1 MSMNCSLCPRNCGA
15 DRNTEIGY
23 CAMPWEPVVARAAR
37 HDWEEPCIS
46 GTSGAG
52 AVFFSG
58 CNLRCVFCQN
68 YDISARRQG
77 QKLTVDE
84 LRALFRKLEAEGVHN
99 LDLVTP
105 THFALAVRKALDPPP
120 SIPVVWNSGG
130 YDKLITLKM
139 LAGKIQIYMPDLKY
153 SDPALAAR
161 LSGAPD
167 YPQVA
172 QAAIL
177 EMFRQVGPYVLDDEG
192 VMRSGV
198 LIRHLVLPGEL
209 DNSFGVLDWIAD
221 TFRPGDVM
229 VSLMSQYTPNGYGG
243 PDRRLTAEEYERV
256 VAYMRALGILDGY
269 TQEPSSAE
277 SAYTPA
283 FDGTG
288 LETILG
294 ERA

>member
-1 MSMNCSLCPRNCGA
+1 MNCSLCPRNCSVA
-15 DRNTEIGY
+15 RDTAVGY

-46 GTSGAG
+46 GTRGAG

-58 CNLRCVFCQN
+58 CNLRCVYCQN
-68 YDISARRQG
+68 YDISALRQG
-77 QKLTVDE
+77 ERLTVDA
-84 LRALFRKLEAEGVHN
+84 LREVFRRLESEGVHN

-105 THFALAVRKALDPPP
+105 THFALAIREALEPQP
-120 SIPVVWNSGG
+120 SIPVIWNSGG
-130 YDKLITLKM
+130 YDKPLTLK
-139 LAGKIQIYMPDLKY
+139 LLEGKIQIYMPDMKY
-153 SDPALAAR
+153 SDSALAAR

-172 QAAIL
+172 AAAIR
-177 EMFRQVGPYVLDDEG
+177 EMFRQVGPYVLDADG

-198 LIRHLVLPGEL
+198 LIRHLVLPDQL
-209 DNSFGVLDWIAD
+209 DNSFGVFDWIAE

-229 VSLMSQYTPNGYGG
+229 VSLMSQYTPNGHGG
-243 PDRRLTAEEYERV
+243 PQRRLTAEEYGRV
-256 VAYMRALGILDGY
+256 ADYMRALGILDGY
-269 TQEPSSAE
+269 TQEPDSAE

-288 LETILG
+288 LTDLV

>member
-1 MSMNCSLCPRNCGA
+1 MRCSLCPRNCA
-15 DRNTEIGY
+15 AARDSAVGY

-46 GTSGAG
+46 GTRGAG

-58 CNLRCVFCQN
+58 CNLRCVYCQN
-68 YDISARRQG
+68 YDISALRQG

-84 LRALFRKLEAEGVHN
+84 LRAVFCSLEAEGVHN

-105 THFALAVRKALDPPP
+105 THYALAVREALDPPP
-120 SIPVVWNSGG
+120 SVPVVWNSGG
-130 YDKLITLKM
+130 YDKPLTLK
-139 LAGKIQIYMPDLKY
+139 LLEGRIQIYMPDLKY
-153 SDPALAAR
+153 SDSALAAR

-167 YPQVA
+167 YPAVA
-172 QAAIL
+172 RSAIL

-229 VSLMSQYTPNGYGG
+229 VSLMSQYTPNGQGG
-243 PDRRLTAEEYERV
+243 PDRRLTAEEYGRV
-256 VAYMRALGILDGY
+256 ADYMRALGILDGY
-269 TQEPSSAE
+269 TQEPESAE

>member
-1 MSMNCSLCPRNCGA
+1 
-15 DRNTEIGY
+15 
-23 CAMPWEPVVARAAR
+23 MPWEPVVARAAR

-46 GTSGAG
+46 GTRGAG

-68 YDISARRQG
+68 HDISAQRQG

-84 LRALFRKLEAEGVHN
+84 LRALFRALEAEGVHN

-105 THFALAVRKALDPPP
+105 THYALAVREALDPPP
-120 SIPVVWNSGG
+120 SVPVVWNSGG
-130 YDKLITLKM
+130 YDKPITLKM

-153 SDPALAAR
+153 SDAALAAR

-172 QAAIL
+172 RAAIR

-229 VSLMSQYTPNGYGG
+229 VSLMSQYTPNGHGG
-243 PDRRLTAEEYERV
+243 PDRRLTMEEYERV
-256 VAYMRALGILDGY
+256 AAYMRALGILDGY

>member
-1 MSMNCSLCPRNCGA
+1 MNCSLCPRNCAAARGTA
-15 DRNTEIGY
+15 VGY

-46 GTSGAG
+46 GTRGAG

-58 CNLRCVFCQN
+58 CNLRCVYCQN
-68 YDISARRQG
+68 YDISALRQG
-77 QKLTVDE
+77 EKLTVE
-84 LRALFRKLEAEGVHN
+84 QLRAVFRRLESEGVHN

-105 THFALAVRKALDPPP
+105 THFALAIREALKPQP

-130 YDKLITLKM
+130 YDKPLALKM
-139 LAGKIQIYMPDLKY
+139 LEGKIQIYMPDMKY
-153 SDPALAAR
+153 SDHALAAR

-172 QAAIL
+172 SAAIR
-177 EMFRQVGPYVLDDEG
+177 EMFRQVGPYVLDADG
-192 VMRSGV
+192 VMQSGV

-209 DNSFGVLDWIAD
+209 DNSFGVLDWIAQ

-229 VSLMSQYTPNGYGG
+229 VSLMSQYTPNGHGG
-243 PDRRLTAEEYERV
+243 PQRTLTADEYGRV
-256 VAYMRALGILDGY
+256 ADYMRSLGILEGY
-269 TQEPSSAE
+269 TQEPDSAE

-288 LETILG
+288 VTDFG

>member
-1 MSMNCSLCPRNCGA
+1 
-15 DRNTEIGY
+15 
-23 CAMPWEPVVARAAR
+23 MPWEPVVARAAR

-46 GTSGAG
+46 GTRGAG

-105 THFALAVRKALDPPP
+105 THYALAVREALDPPP

-130 YDKLITLKM
+130 YDKPITLRM

-153 SDPALAAR
+153 SDAALAAR

-172 QAAIL
+172 RSAIL
-177 EMFRQVGPYVLDDEG
+177 EMFRQMGPYVLDDEG

-229 VSLMSQYTPNGYGG
+229 VSLMSQYTPNGHGG
-243 PDRRLTAEEYERV
+243 PDRRLAAEGYERV
-256 VAYMRALGILDGY
+256 AAYMRALGILDGY